1 VLKKDEAERRAA
13 EILAR
18 EQAGRPL
25 HAGPRVWF
33 MGFWRK
39 ICPGLDRLPPNGARA
54 IAHQAML
61 ESGRNRIFRGMALV
75 VPAILVLVND
85 SVRVPPWS
93 LLAFLVLPAAYIRLV
108 RRAIARR
115 LPEALAG
122 GVEVRQV

>member
-1 VLKKDEAERRAA
+1 
-13 EILAR
+13 
-18 EQAGRPL
+18 
-25 HAGPRVWF
+25 
-33 MGFWRK
+33 
-39 ICPGLDRLPPNGARA
+39 
-54 IAHQAML
+54 ML